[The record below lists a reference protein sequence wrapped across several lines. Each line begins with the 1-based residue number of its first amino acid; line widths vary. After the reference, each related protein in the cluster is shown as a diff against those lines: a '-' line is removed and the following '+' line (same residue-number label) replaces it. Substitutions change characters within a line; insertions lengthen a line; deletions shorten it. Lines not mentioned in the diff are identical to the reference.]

1 MKRYR
6 TIKLSTDGEEQVNES
21 VEEEEILDNEYPE
34 SGELDEAEQIVL
46 NEDDLSEE

>member
-21 VEEEEILDNEYPE
+21 VEDEILDNEYPE